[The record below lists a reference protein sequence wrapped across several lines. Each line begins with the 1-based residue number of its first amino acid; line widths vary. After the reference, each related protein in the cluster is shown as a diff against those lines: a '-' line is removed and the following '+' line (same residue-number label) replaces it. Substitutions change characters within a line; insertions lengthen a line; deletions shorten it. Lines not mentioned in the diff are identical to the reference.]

1 MPRMFD
7 VIILGIL
14 ALGIS
19 ARQAHASAIPIGEPN
34 NWVAANPIQ
43 QQHQQFQQ
51 IVQQFQQQQTLQQQR
66 QLQQH
71 QQQQLQQFLKQF
83 QQQQQVK
90 PAAKDKVQQTLND
103 NGVVSMRGFKIVI
116 RHQPRPTNNI
126 KFAKEGFGQSEIIPQ
141 KTGETGGSAGLQVA
155 PDSNFSNPAVGF
167 ELPTQR
173 LEPDQYSPKTQF
185 GPTNDIGGDSNPTP
199 LPELALHPPPLLS
212 VPTNYPYYNNYKV
225 FLPPPPSPP
234 TILPPPPLPAFP
246 DYNTAYSQ
254 PSYQGYYLE
263 EDPQPLLFDREPLSI
278 IYPEGGQ

>member
-19 ARQAHASAIPIGEPN
+19 VRQAHASAIPIGEPN
-34 NWVAANPIQ
+34 NWVAVNPIQ

-51 IVQQFQQQQTLQQQR
+51 IVQQFQQQQTLQQK
-66 QLQQH
+66 QQQ
-71 QQQQLQQFLKQF
+71 QQQQLEQFLKQF

-90 PAAKDKVQQTLND
+90 PAAKDKVQQALNNND
-103 NGVVSMRGFKIVI
+103 VSMRGFKIVI

-126 KFAKEGFGQSEIIPQ
+126 KFSKEGFGQSESILQ
-141 KTGETGGSAGLQVA
+141 ETGEAGGSAGPQVA
-155 PDSNFSNPAVGF
+155 PDSGFSNPAVGF
-167 ELPTQR
+167 ELPAQR
-173 LEPDQYSPKTQF
+173 PEPDQYSPKTQF
-185 GPTNDIGGDSNPTP
+185 GPTNDIGDDSNPTP
-199 LPELALHPPPLLS
+199 LPELVLRPPPPLS
-212 VPTNYPYYNNYKV
+212 VPTNYPYYNNYKE

-234 TILPPPPLPAFP
+234 TILPPPLPAFP

-263 EDPQPLLFDREPLSI
+263 DPQPLLFDREPLSI
-278 IYPEGGQ
+278 IYPGEGGQ